1 MGREQKEVEEEL
13 FLPPHPCCIL
23 GEHPPNRQGCD
34 TRAEG
39 KKVSELLSE
48 RVCVCVC
55 VCLSVCVCVCV
66 CGQGQGQKEG
76 LINLERVGF

>member
-48 RVCVCVC
+48 CVCA
-55 VCLSVCVCVCV
+55 
-66 CGQGQGQKEG
+66 
-76 LINLERVGF
+76 

>member
-48 RVCVCVC
+48 
-55 VCLSVCVCVCV
+55 
-66 CGQGQGQKEG
+66 
-76 LINLERVGF
+76 